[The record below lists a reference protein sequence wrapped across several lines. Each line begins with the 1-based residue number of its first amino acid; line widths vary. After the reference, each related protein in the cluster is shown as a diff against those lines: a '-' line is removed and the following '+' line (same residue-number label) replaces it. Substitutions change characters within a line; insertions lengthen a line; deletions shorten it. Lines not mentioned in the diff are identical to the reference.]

1 MMESETNGFWDNNEF
16 SKLQEDFE
24 KRRKMKNYSEMVK
37 RRIKAKSQVPYEIDG
52 KDLSEAHQI
61 RIQK

>member
-1 MMESETNGFWDNNEF
+1 MESETTGFWDNNEF
-16 SKLQEDFE
+16 SKIQEDFE

-52 KDLSEAHQI
+52 KDLSEAHHI